1 MAACVS
7 ACAGIWF
14 AGAAPLDAAPLGAAA
29 LDAPPAAVA
38 EAPPATVNAE
48 ITDSQVRCAAHALRW
63 ARRAGACGLQRCA
76 LSTRQG
82 LMRQRPPFFL
92 FCFQLFD
99 EGWAL
104 VDDNFLGARA
114 PFDRGAWAFE
124 RESAHA
130 TPLRSRAAAHARL
143 ASALSSLKD
152 PYTRFVAPEDF
163 PALTRY
169 DVSGVGV
176 NLGDDAAS
184 SSGLRVLGVVLD
196 SEAAKAGIRQGDALL
211 SIAGA
216 PAKGLSPFQAATA
229 LHALPPGTVSDVT
242 VQGEAPGAQP
252 RTLQLRGPPAPP
264 PSAVK
269 SHLKEKVGVIEVHEM
284 NGLSARDVAEA
295 VRELRLRGATGFVLD
310 LRDCPGGLVAAGVE
324 IARLFLPD
332 AQTVVAYTEGR
343 VQAAGGL
350 AAADRD
356 AAARAAAGATAG
368 ATAGIVASD
377 DTPVARKPIPSG
389 TGDVA
394 PDASPLAVLVNARTA
409 SAAEIVAAALRDN
422 CRAPLIGAR
431 TYGKGLIQSVYELS
445 DGSGVVMTVGRY
457 VRPSGEEI
465 DQRGIAP
472 DFATF
477 PGLEQAQG
485 ALDSCRRPPPA
496 AGPP

>member
-1 MAACVS
+1 M
-7 ACAGIWF
+7 
-14 AGAAPLDAAPLGAAA
+14 
-29 LDAPPAAVA
+29 
-38 EAPPATVNAE
+38 
-48 ITDSQVRCAAHALRW
+48 
-63 ARRAGACGLQRCA
+63 
-76 LSTRQG
+76 
-82 LMRQRPPFFL
+82 
-92 FCFQLFD
+92 
-99 EGWAL
+99 
-104 VDDNFLGARA
+104 
-114 PFDRGAWAFE
+114 
-124 RESAHA
+124 
-130 TPLRSRAAAHARL
+130 
-143 ASALSSLKD
+143 
-152 PYTRFVAPEDF
+152 APEDF

-176 NLGDDAAS
+176 NLGDDAAAPA
-184 SSGLRVLGVVLD
+184 GLRVLGVVLD
-196 SEAAKAGIRQGDALL
+196 SEAAKAGVRQGDALL
-211 SIAGA
+211 AIGGA
-216 PAKGLSPFQAATA
+216 SAKGLSPFQAATA
-229 LHALPPGTVSDVT
+229 LHALPPGALSDVT

-284 NGLSARDVAEA
+284 NGLSGRDVAEA
-295 VRELRLRGATGFVLD
+295 VRELRGRGATGFVLD

-356 AAARAAAGATAG
+356 AAARAAAGVTAG
-368 ATAGIVASD
+368 AAAAAAD

-422 CRAPLIGAR
+422 CRAPLVGAR

-477 PGLEQAQG
+477 PGLPQAQS
-485 ALDSCRRPPPA
+485 ALDACRRPPPA
-496 AGPP
+496 AASP